1 MIFNPTLP
9 ISETTSVTK
18 LPFSQSIFKVMT
30 SVATMIT
37 LSTIVSIPVQATTL
51 FSETNI
57 ITNPG
62 AGFNSSNVSQ
72 ASASVNSGGSNATTG
87 SFRLAQNFTF
97 TNPGLWSID
106 TVSLQAYMTSTG
118 YGFPPTSPLTGISVN
133 IWDNVPELAG
143 SNIIGSTT
151 TLLNTD
157 WTGVYRTFNG
167 VANLTNSQRPV
178 MNITAGFNGL
188 NLSAGTYWVDYALTG
203 LSPTGGTNAFSPYL
217 MTVVNGLPNTIIGN
231 ARQFN
236 SNNSTW
242 ANINSGTPGQQVS
255 FPLIVTGTEIPVIGT
270 EIPEPSSNFVL
281 LALGVFG
288 VGSTIKRK
296 LQGKN

>member
-1 MIFNPTLP
+1 MIFNQTLA
-9 ISETTSVTK
+9 ISETTPVK
-18 LPFSQSIFKVMT
+18 NLPFSQSMFKVMT

-37 LSTIVSIPVQATTL
+37 LSTIVSIPVQAATL
-51 FSETNI
+51 FSQTNI

-62 AGFNSSNVSQ
+62 AGFNGSNVSQ
-72 ASASVNSGGSNATTG
+72 ASASVNSGGSTATSG
-87 SFRLAQNFTF
+87 FRLAQSFTF
-97 TNPGLWSID
+97 SNPGVWSID
-106 TVSLQAYMTSTG
+106 TVSVQGYMTST

-133 IWDNVPELAG
+133 IWDNAPGLAG
-143 SNIIGSTT
+143 SNIIGSTN

-178 MNITAGFNGL
+178 MNITADFNGL

-203 LSPTGGTNAFSPYL
+203 LSPTAVTTAFSPYL
-217 MTVVNGLPNTIIGN
+217 MTVVNGLPNTVIGN

-236 SNNSTW
+236 PNTSTW
-242 ANINSGTPGQQVS
+242 ANTNAGTPGQQVS
-255 FPLIVTGTEIPVIGT
+255 FPLTVTADLTQ
-270 EIPEPSSNFVL
+270 IPEPSSTLVL

-288 VGSTIKRK
+288 AGSTIKRK
-296 LQGKN
+296 LEEKD